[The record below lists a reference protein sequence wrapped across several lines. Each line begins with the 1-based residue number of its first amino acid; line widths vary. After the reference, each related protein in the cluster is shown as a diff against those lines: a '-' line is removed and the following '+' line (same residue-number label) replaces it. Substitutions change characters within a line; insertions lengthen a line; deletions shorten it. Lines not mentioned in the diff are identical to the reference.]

1 MRRRTATACVGTL
14 LAVGA
19 VGCGGGDKAPTK
31 AAAPACEAVTP
42 APPKAQNFTAA
53 PDSKGLTKK
62 SYTVTLETTCG
73 SISGRLLAK
82 EAPATV
88 ASLDFLAG
96 KQYLDGT
103 FCHRATQTASL
114 TVLQCGDPTG
124 VGAGGP
130 GYTLPEENLPKPGP
144 DGFAPYPRGTLAMAR
159 TREPHSG
166 GSQFFLVA
174 KDSRLPPDY
183 TIFGVVIEGIE
194 VLDKILARGIDDADG
209 NTAVGLDGA
218 PKHKVFL
225 KTVRVT
231 GK

>member
-1 MRRRTATACVGTL
+1 MRRRTAAACVVTL

-19 VGCGGGDKAPTK
+19 ASCGGGDKSRTATVPQCDT
-31 AAAPACEAVTP
+31 VTP
-42 APPKAQNFTAA
+42 PATPAQEFEAA
-53 PDSKGLTKK
+53 PDPDRLGKK
-62 SYTVTLETTCG
+62 SYLLTIETTCG
-73 SISGRLLAK
+73 TITAKLLGK

-96 KQYLDGT
+96 KHYFDGT
-103 FCHRATQTASL
+103 FCHRATQTPSL

-124 VGAGGP
+124 AGAGGP

-144 DGFAPYPRGTLAMAR
+144 DGFAAYPRGTLAMAR
-159 TREPHSG
+159 TRQPHSG
-166 GSQFFLVA
+166 GSQFFLVT

-183 TIFGVVIEGIE
+183 TIFGVVTQGIE
-194 VLDKILARGIDDADG
+194 VLDAVLARGIDDADG

-218 PKHKVFL
+218 PRHRVFL

-231 GK
+231 AK